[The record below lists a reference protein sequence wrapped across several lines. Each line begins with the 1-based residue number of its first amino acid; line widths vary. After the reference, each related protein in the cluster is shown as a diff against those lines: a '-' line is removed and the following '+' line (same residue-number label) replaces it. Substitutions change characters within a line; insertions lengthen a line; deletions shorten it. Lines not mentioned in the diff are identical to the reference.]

1 MPRFAHVPAAG
12 AFAFTAVGSLAMLL
26 LPAVACSRHDEDA
39 EVDAGAHVSAP
50 PVAPLAEFDAAS
62 ASDGRAEAERAALLD
77 AGHACGSKDL
87 PDCPLQSWMKR
98 HAKTLISF
106 GDLSSIG
113 EAFDEI
119 AAFAPTSRLED
130 GGLEYPYWVSI
141 AHDGAAAARAGDLNA
156 AKGACRGCHTQY
168 RATYHAWMRG
178 RALPPERVD
187 P

>member
-1 MPRFAHVPAAG
+1 M
-12 AFAFTAVGSLAMLL
+12 AFTAVGSLAMLL
-26 LPAVACSRHDEDA
+26 LPAAACSRHDEEA
-39 EVDAGAHVSAP
+39 EVDAGTHASA
-50 PVAPLAEFDAAS
+50 APLAPLPGLDAAR

-77 AGHACGSKDL
+77 AGRACGSKDL

-106 GDLSSIG
+106 GEISSIG
-113 EAFDEI
+113 EAFDQI
-119 AAFAPTSRLED
+119 ASFAPTSRLED

-141 AHDGAAAARAGDLNA
+141 ARDGAAAARAGDLDA

-168 RATYHAWMRG
+168 RATYHASMRG
-178 RALPPERVD
+178 RALPPEPVS